1 MRFDETTFLSE
12 LREPKPDPGGGSTAA
27 YVEMVSLA
35 LVEKICVLE
44 ILRAKKRRND
54 HKNLD
59 NLLRQV
65 RLRSDSLK
73 SLVENDVLAYESLA
87 ASIKDGLRWPENYE
101 MVTEAIESP
110 HRIILGAIDLLQL
123 ISDIGRYC
131 RHWLIPDLLVALELT
146 RACAKA
152 ALHIAIANLDHIEDT
167 RARQSRA
174 EQLELASR
182 RVERHYSRVLE
193 SFKDN
198 QGPV

>member
-12 LREPKPDPGGGSTAA
+12 LREPKADPGGGSTAA
-27 YVEMVSLA
+27 YVEMVALA

-44 ILRAKKRRND
+44 ILRAKKSMND

-65 RLRSDSLK
+65 RLKSDSLK
-73 SLVENDVLAYESLA
+73 SLVENDVLAYERLA
-87 ASIKDGLRWPENYE
+87 ASIKDGLRWPENCE

-110 HRIILGAIDLLQL
+110 YHIILGAIDSLQL
-123 ISDIGRYC
+123 ISDIGCSC
-131 RHWLIPDLLVALELT
+131 RHWLIPDVLVALELT
-146 RACAKA
+146 RASAKA
-152 ALHIAIANLDHIEDT
+152 AFHIAIANLDHIEET
-167 RARQSRA
+167 TARQSRA
-174 EQLELASR
+174 EQLESAFR
-182 RVERHYSRVLE
+182 RAERYYSRVLE